1 MLQSL
6 EAFFHALID
15 AVTALFAW
23 LQELLWP
30 SAVALD
36 GGRRVR

>member
-6 EAFFHALID
+6 EAFFHALLD
-15 AVTALFAW
+15 AVTALLVW

-36 GGRRVR
+36 GRRVR